1 VDNFPGT
8 VYLPAGLLV
17 KMTVNTILQKG
28 HAVAQLVEAL
38 RYKPEGCEFDSQ
50 WFHWIFSLT

>member
-17 KMTVNTILQKG
+17 EMIVNTILQKG
-28 HAVAQLVEAL
+28 HSVSQLVGAL
-38 RYKPEGCEFDSQ
+38 RYKPEGRGFDSQ
-50 WFHWIFSLT
+50 WFYWIFY